1 MKFFNF
7 FEAPLPEY
15 IDKDKVDNFRSYASL
30 TKEFDIKTRERIKKL
45 IEKITSKTSE
55 LNKPKTLE
63 FLRNLFG
70 KKKAH
75 LGKGSARAVYYGNG
89 GTVIKIA
96 INEKGL
102 AQNKVEME
110 KLEMLEDDLSDEQI
124 RHIARLVDYDRS
136 DRDEPVWLELK
147 KAQKISAKQFE
158 NYFKIKFDKFASFI
172 RMIDKPNLFKK
183 NEDFKSFADTER
195 GQHLIDLM
203 ETLRW
208 NYDMGIADFQG
219 LRNWGIINGIPV
231 LVDLG
236 FDSTVFKKYYKR

>member
-30 TKEFDIKTRERIKKL
+30 TKEFDTKTRERIKKL

-55 LNKPKTLE
+55 ISKPKTLE
-63 FLRNLFG
+63 FLRNLFS

-89 GTVIKIA
+89 GTVIKVA
-96 INEKGL
+96 INPKGL

-136 DRDEPVWLELK
+136 DRDEPVWLETK
-147 KAQKISAKQFE
+147 RAQKITKKQFE

-172 RMIDKPNLFKK
+172 RETSSGRKHSDEFRA
-183 NEDFKSFADTER
+183 FADTER
-195 GQHLIDLM
+195 GGPIIDLM
-203 ETLRW
+203 ETLKW
-208 NYDMGIADFQG
+208 NYDMGINDFTVLG
-219 LRNWGIINGIPV
+219 NWGMINGIPA

-236 FDSTVFKKYYKR
+236 FDSTVFKKHYMRR